1 MEDVKR
7 KAVRERDEV
16 KQSKTTHPYGNAVAK
31 PTASN
36 AITVLSHLQEGV
48 IEYTYNPS
56 TQRMETGGSGLQ
68 GYRKLEINMGCIE
81 PISNGVWGCSSVFTR
96 TCVQS

>member
-7 KAVRERDEV
+7 KAVGERDEV

-36 AITVLSHLQEGV
+36 AINCFITPSGRCGRVHL
-48 IEYTYNPS
+48 
-56 TQRMETGGSGLQ
+56 
-68 GYRKLEINMGCIE
+68 
-81 PISNGVWGCSSVFTR
+81 
-96 TCVQS
+96 